1 MAETIK
7 VHGLP
12 ELSQTLMK
20 LPAELEKRVIMGAL
34 RAAAQTIRKEAIVR
48 APVLQIPDPRRRA
61 GTLKKNISVRRVK
74 GKTAVYVGV
83 FGASRKKIAAFK
95 AAGGGKGANNPDD
108 PYYWRWVEFGAPG
121 RRLPAQPFLRPAFE
135 AKKYE
140 ALRMFEVYMRK
151 RLAKEARKV
160 ALANGMRQAA

>member
-7 VHGLP
+7 VHGLQ

-34 RAAAQTIRKEAIVR
+34 RAAGQTIRKDAMAR
-48 APVLQIPDPRRRA
+48 APILQKPDPRRRA

-108 PYYWRWVEFGAPG
+108 PYYWKWVEFGTKKMAA
-121 RRLPAQPFLRPAFE
+121 RPFLRPAFE
-135 AKKYE
+135 AQKYE

>member
-7 VHGLP
+7 VHGLQ

-34 RAAAQTIRKEAIVR
+34 RAAGQTIRKDAMAR
-48 APVLQIPDPRRRA
+48 APILEKPDPRRRA
-61 GTLKKNISVRRVK
+61 GTIKKNISVRRVK

-108 PYYWRWVEFGAPG
+108 PYYWKWVEFGTKKMAA
-121 RRLPAQPFLRPAFE
+121 RPFLRPAFE
-135 AKKYE
+135 AQKYE

>member
-108 PYYWRWVEFGAPG
+108 PYYWKWVEFGTKKMAA
-121 RRLPAQPFLRPAFE
+121 RPFLRPAFE
-135 AKKYE
+135 AQKYE

>member
-7 VHGLP
+7 VHGLQ

-34 RAAAQTIRKEAIVR
+34 RAAGQTIRKDAMAR
-48 APVLQIPDPRRRA
+48 APILEKPDPRRRA
-61 GTLKKNISVRRVK
+61 GTLRKNISVRRVK

-108 PYYWRWVEFGAPG
+108 PYYWKWVEFGTKKMAA
-121 RRLPAQPFLRPAFE
+121 RPFLRPAFE
-135 AKKYE
+135 AQKYE

>member
-1 MAETIK
+1 MAELVK
-7 VHGLP
+7 VHGLQ

-34 RAAAQTIRKEAIVR
+34 RAAGQTIRKDAMAR
-48 APVLQIPDPRRRA
+48 APILEKPDPRRRA
-61 GTLKKNISVRRVK
+61 GTLRKNISVRRVK

-108 PYYWRWVEFGAPG
+108 PYYWKWVEFGTKKMAA
-121 RRLPAQPFLRPAFE
+121 RPFLRPAFE
-135 AKKYE
+135 AQKYE

>member
-1 MAETIK
+1 MAELIK
-7 VHGLP
+7 VHGLQ

-34 RAAAQTIRKEAIVR
+34 RAAGQTIRKDAMAR
-48 APVLQIPDPRRRA
+48 APILEKPDPRRRA
-61 GTLKKNISVRRVK
+61 GTLRKNISVRRVK

-108 PYYWRWVEFGAPG
+108 PYYWKWVEFGTKKMAA
-121 RRLPAQPFLRPAFE
+121 RPFLRPAFE
-135 AKKYE
+135 AQKYE

>member
-1 MAETIK
+1 MAESVK
-7 VHGLP
+7 VHGLQ

-74 GKTAVYVGV
+74 GETAVYVGV

-95 AAGGGKGANNPDD
+95 ASGGGKGANNPDD
-108 PYYWRWVEFGAPG
+108 PYYWRWVEFGTKFQ
-121 RRLPAQPFLRPAFE
+121 PARPFLRPAFE

-140 ALRMFEVYMRK
+140 ALRKFEEYMKK
-151 RLAKEARKV
+151 RLAKEAQK
-160 ALANGMRQAA
+160 LARENGMRHAA

>member
-7 VHGLP
+7 VHGLQ

-34 RAAAQTIRKEAIVR
+34 RAAGQTIRKDAMAR
-48 APVLQIPDPRRRA
+48 APILQKPDPRRRA
-61 GTLKKNISVRRVK
+61 GTIKKNISVRRVK

-95 AAGGGKGANNPDD
+95 AAGGGKGANNPED
-108 PYYWRWVEFGAPG
+108 PYYWKWVEFGTKKMAA
-121 RRLPAQPFLRPAFE
+121 RPFLRPAFE
-135 AKKYE
+135 AQKYE

>member
-7 VHGLP
+7 VHGLQ

-20 LPAELEKRVIMGAL
+20 LPKELEKRVIMGAL
-34 RAAAQTIRKEAIVR
+34 RAAGQTIRKDAMAR
-48 APVLQIPDPRRRA
+48 APILETPDPRRRA
-61 GTLKKNISVRRVK
+61 GTLRKNISVRRVK

-108 PYYWRWVEFGAPG
+108 PYYWKWVEFGAKKMAA
-121 RRLPAQPFLRPAFE
+121 RPFLRPAFE
-135 AKKYE
+135 AQKYE

>member
-1 MAETIK
+1 MAESIK
-7 VHGLP
+7 VHGLQ

-34 RAAAQTIRKEAIVR
+34 RAAGQTIRKDAMAR
-48 APVLQIPDPRRRA
+48 APILQKPDPRRRA

-108 PYYWRWVEFGAPG
+108 PYYWKWVEFGTKKMAA
-121 RRLPAQPFLRPAFE
+121 RPFLRPAFE
-135 AKKYE
+135 AQKYE